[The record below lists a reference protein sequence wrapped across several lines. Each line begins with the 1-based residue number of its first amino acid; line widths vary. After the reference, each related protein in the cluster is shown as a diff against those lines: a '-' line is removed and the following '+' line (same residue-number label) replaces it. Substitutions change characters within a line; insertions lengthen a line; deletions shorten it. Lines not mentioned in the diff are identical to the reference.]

1 MTTSTRSSSNTNSS
15 NNHSSEHEER
25 TANGT
30 NAYNHHSPTGSG
42 SGSGTAGASIGSTNR
57 VMQADED
64 FNIRFVNLVRTHK
77 CLYDKKVPEYRN
89 RDNLKKAWVLISK
102 DTKESGNQ

>member
-1 MTTSTRSSSNTNSS
+1 MTTSTRSSS

-25 TANGT
+25 NSNGT
-30 NAYNHHSPTGSG
+30 TAYNHHSPTGSA
-42 SGSGTAGASIGSTNR
+42 SGTAGASIGSTNR

-89 RDNLKKAWVLISK
+89 R
-102 DTKESGNQ
+102 

>member
-1 MTTSTRSSSNTNSS
+1 MTTSTRSSSNTNST
-15 NNHSSEHEER
+15 NNPHNDSGS
-25 TANGT
+25 TT
-30 NAYNHHSPTGSG
+30 TYNHHSPTGSG
-42 SGSGTAGASIGSTNR
+42 SGTAGATIASTNR

-89 RDNLKKAWVLISK
+89 R
-102 DTKESGNQ
+102 

>member
-1 MTTSTRSSSNTNSS
+1 MTTSTRSSSNANS
-15 NNHSSEHEER
+15 NNTANHESEER
-25 TANGT
+25 ATAAST
-30 NAYNHHSPTGSG
+30 TYSQHSPTGSG
-42 SGSGTAGASIGSTNR
+42 SGVAIGSTNR

-89 RDNLKKAWVLISK
+89 R
-102 DTKESGNQ
+102 